1 MILGTA
7 AVAGL
12 SWREAWRGRLW
23 LVPLGAAA
31 LIAVLAPGVDAADPG
46 GAVRLLA
53 AAASAAAGFCGIL
66 IAALVPAAQ
75 LTRDI
80 ETRIALTALP
90 KPLPRVGWL
99 LGRWGG
105 AVLLAGAAGLVVA
118 GAGSAAVAWRAGGV
132 PQMRTAQAGAEFQRV
147 TGLGEALAAPQ
158 GAVRLSGPA
167 GDGARWRFAGLDR
180 GAAAGYEV
188 LVQARVS
195 AAGGGIVESAP
206 IRVTAIL
213 ADGAQLPL
221 ALDPASPFGRQPPD
235 AAMPGANCWLADRGP
250 DRKSLAAD
258 WARLR
263 LPAEAIAAD
272 GSLQLQVTR
281 LDPATTLQMTAAQCV
296 VAVPA
301 GAQPLHAAR
310 AVLAELA
317 APAVVAAA
325 ALAVAAV
332 AALPVALLAALT
344 LAFAGHALWAVQET
358 LTWGEAGRAMA
369 RLLGLMLQGLP
380 DLAATGQGVR
390 LAASEAV
397 TWAHVGSAWLG
408 ILPHLLVLLALG
420 WWALSRR
427 QL

>member
-1 MILGTA
+1 MILGMA

-31 LIAVLAPGVDAADPG
+31 LIGVLAPSVDAADPG

-53 AAASAAAGFCGIL
+53 AASSAAAGFCGIL

-80 ETRIALTALP
+80 ENRIALTAFP
-90 KPLPRVGWL
+90 KPLPRIGWL

-118 GAGSAAVAWRAGGV
+118 GAGSLAVAWRAGGM
-132 PQMRTAQAGAEFQRV
+132 PQMRQAQQPETFQRV
-147 TGLGEALAAPQ
+147 TGLGETVAAPQ
-158 GAVRLSGPA
+158 GATRLTGPA
-167 GDGARWRFAGLDR
+167 GDGVRWHFTGLDTAH
-180 GAAAGYEV
+180 GPGYEV

-206 IRVTAIL
+206 IRVTAL
-213 ADGAQLPL
+213 LPDGGQLPL
-221 ALDPASPFGRQPPD
+221 ALDPASPYGRQPPD

-250 DRKSLAAD
+250 DRTSLASD
-258 WARLR
+258 WARLH
-263 LPAEAIAAD
+263 LPRDAIAAD
-272 GSLQLQVTR
+272 GSLSLQLSR
-281 LDPATTLQMTAAQCV
+281 LDPATTLQVTKAGCAI
-296 VAVPA
+296 AVPA
-301 GAQPLHAAR
+301 GLQPMHAAR
-310 AVLAELA
+310 AVIAELA

-332 AALPVALLAALT
+332 ATLPVALLAALT

-369 RLLGLMLQGLP
+369 RLLELLLKALP
-380 DLAATGQGVR
+380 DLSATGQGVR

-397 TWAHVGSAWLG
+397 TWSHVGQAWLG
-408 ILPHLLVLLALG
+408 IAPHLIVLLALG

>member
-31 LIAVLAPGVDAADPG
+31 LIAVLAPSVDAADPG

-53 AAASAAAGFCGIL
+53 AASSAAAGFCGIL

-75 LTRDI
+75 LTRDF
-80 ETRIALTALP
+80 ENRIALTAFP
-90 KPLPRVGWL
+90 KPLPRIGWL

-105 AVLLAGAAGLVVA
+105 AVLLAGAAGLLVA

-132 PQMRTAQAGAEFQRV
+132 PQMRTAQPAITFQRV
-147 TGLGEALAAPQ
+147 TGLGEAVAAPQ
-158 GAVRLSGPA
+158 GAVRLTGPA
-167 GDGARWRFAGLDR
+167 GDGARWRFAGLDADR
-180 GAAAGYEV
+180 TTGYEI

-206 IRVTAIL
+206 IRVTALL

-221 ALDPASPFGRQPPD
+221 ALDPASPYGRQPPD
-235 AAMPGANCWLADRGP
+235 AAMPGANCWLADRNA
-250 DRKSLAAD
+250 DRTSLASD

-263 LPAEAIAAD
+263 LPTGAIAAD
-272 GSLQLQVTR
+272 GSLDLQLSR
-281 LDPATTLQMTAAQCV
+281 LDPATTLQITRAQCV
-296 VAVPA
+296 IAVPA
-301 GAQPLHAAR
+301 GAQPVHAAR

-369 RLLGLMLQGLP
+369 RLLELLLKALP
-380 DLAATGQGVR
+380 DLASTGQGVR

-397 TWAHVGSAWLG
+397 TWAHVGQAWLG
-408 ILPHLLVLLALG
+408 VAPHLLVLLALG
-420 WWALSRR
+420 WWALARR

>member
-12 SWREAWRGRLW
+12 TWREAWRGRLW

-31 LIAVLAPGVDAADPG
+31 LLAVLAPGVDSADPG

-75 LTRDI
+75 LARDF

-90 KPLPRVGWL
+90 KPLPRLGWL

-105 AVLLAGAAGLVVA
+105 AVLLAGAAGLAVA
-118 GAGSAAVAWRAGGV
+118 AAGSAAVAWRSGGV
-132 PQMRTAQAGAEFQRV
+132 PQMRTAQAGGEFQRV
-147 TGLGEALAAPQ
+147 TGLGEAVAAPQ

-180 GAAAGYEV
+180 GAAGGYEV

-195 AAGGGIVESAP
+195 AAGGGLVESAP
-206 IRVTAIL
+206 IRVAAL
-213 ADGAQLPL
+213 LPDGAQVPL
-221 ALDPASPFGRQPPD
+221 ALDPASPYGRQPLD
-235 AAMPGANCWLADRGP
+235 AAMPGANCWLSDRGP
-250 DRKSLAAD
+250 DRTSLAAD

-263 LPAEAIAAD
+263 LPPEAVGAD
-272 GSLQLQVTR
+272 GALTVQVSR
-281 LDPATTLQMTAAQCV
+281 LDPATALQMTRAQCV
-296 VAVPA
+296 IAVPA
-301 GAQPLHAAR
+301 GPQPLHAAR

-317 APAVVAAA
+317 APAVIAAA

-369 RLLGLMLQGLP
+369 RLLELLLSALP

-390 LAASEAV
+390 LAAGEAV
-397 TWAHVGSAWLG
+397 GWGQVGAAWLG
-408 ILPHLLVLLALG
+408 VLPHLLVLLALG

>member
-31 LIAVLAPGVDAADPG
+31 LIAVLAPSVDAADPG

-53 AAASAAAGFCGIL
+53 AASSAAAGFCGIL

-75 LTRDI
+75 LTRDF
-80 ETRIALTALP
+80 ENRIALTAFP
-90 KPLPRVGWL
+90 KPLPRIGWL

-105 AVLLAGAAGLVVA
+105 AVLLAGAAGLLVA

-132 PQMRTAQAGAEFQRV
+132 PQMRTAQPATAFQRV
-147 TGLGEALAAPQ
+147 TGLGEAVAAPQ
-158 GAVRLSGPA
+158 GAVRLTGPA
-167 GDGARWRFAGLDR
+167 GDGARWRFAGLDAQR
-180 GAAAGYEV
+180 SDGYEI

-206 IRVTAIL
+206 IRVTAL
-213 ADGAQLPL
+213 LSDGAQLPL
-221 ALDPASPFGRQPPD
+221 ALDHASPYGRQPPD
-235 AAMPGANCWLADRGP
+235 AAMPGANCWLADRNA
-250 DRKSLAAD
+250 DRKSLASD

-263 LPAEAIAAD
+263 LPAGAISAAGMLD
-272 GSLQLQVTR
+272 LQLSR
-281 LDPATTLQMTAAQCV
+281 LDPATTLQITQAQCV
-296 VAVPA
+296 IAVPA
-301 GAQPLHAAR
+301 GAQPVHAAR

-358 LTWGEAGRAMA
+358 LTWGDSGRAMA
-369 RLLGLMLQGLP
+369 RLLELLLKALP
-380 DLAATGQGVR
+380 DFAATGQGVR

-397 TWAHVGSAWLG
+397 TWAHVGQAWLG
-408 ILPHLLVLLALG
+408 VAPHLLVILALG